1 MSDPQQA
8 LLRALLAED
17 DNDEDATLDASAIPA
32 SEERDDA
39 PLSYS
44 QQQLWFLQKLD
55 PASTA
60 YNLPRA
66 LRFRG
71 KLDIQALR
79 QAFAALASRHAVLR
93 STFHERDGEPRQRV
107 DAAHAFTLDVVD
119 LGALASGAREAAL
132 QAHCARIATHVFDLA
147 QAPALIA
154 CVFRM
159 ASDDHV
165 LAWCLHHIVS
175 DAWSN
180 PIFMRDLAQA
190 YGEIATSGVAAANET
205 PRRYSDFAA
214 WQRAH
219 AQAGGYAAHVAHW
232 NAHLGD
238 DLQDLV
244 LPADHPRP
252 AVLGAEGASRY
263 VDVPAALVDG
273 LRAFCRASQCTPFV
287 ALFTAWQLLLA
298 RLSGQTGFAVG
309 VPSANRNRPELQEL
323 LGFFVTTQVFR
334 VNAPATATL
343 GEICQAVRA
352 DARAALNHAD
362 LPLELLLESRNV
374 VRDPARSPLFQVLFG
389 LQVGSAGPGLSLP
402 GVNVERLALPERS
415 AKFEWSLDLL
425 WDDAAGPSPALH
437 GRLEFNTALYGEDTA
452 ARMWRRYLRV
462 LETLV
467 TQPDSRVAALDLI
480 LPEER
485 AQVQAWSRNATQHGQ
500 RAPVHRLFEQQAR
513 ATPGAIA
520 LVCGDESLCYAD
532 LNARANR
539 RAHDLIARGAG
550 PDALVAIAVQRS
562 VEMVV
567 GLLAIQK
574 AGAAYVPLDLD
585 YPVER
590 LAYMLRDSGARLLLC
605 AQDLPDGL
613 VPAEG
618 PAIVDLRDAS
628 LTGAAHDPD
637 VALHGENLA
646 YVIYTSGSTG
656 RPKGAANRHAA
667 LTNRL
672 AWMQQAYRLGGDDV
686 VLQKTPFG
694 FDVSVWEF
702 FWPLMTGARLIMA
715 QPGDHRDPE
724 RLVALIRRHAVTTVH
739 FVPSML
745 AAFMAYDAAAGCESL
760 RRILCS
766 GEALP
771 AEVRDDV
778 LQRMPGAELHNLYGP
793 TEAAIDVTASCCM
806 AQDGANVPIGAPI
819 SATQAWV
826 LDADLNL
833 TPPGAV
839 GELYLGGI
847 GLARGY
853 ARRPGMT
860 ADRFVADPY
869 ASEPGARLYRTGDL
883 ASWRTDGQLLYQG
896 RADHQIKIRGFR
908 VELGEVQT
916 RLAAQ
921 PRVAAAVAVA
931 HEAASGTKLVA
942 YVSPRDAAREP
953 DPVALRAALA
963 AELPDYMVPAVIVV
977 LAALP
982 LSANGKIDRKA
993 LPEPDFQRDSGFEAP
1008 VGDTEQLL
1016 AAIWRDV
1023 LAVASIGRHDNF
1035 FELGGDSILTLK
1047 IVAAARKQGVKI
1059 APRDVM
1065 ERQTIAAL
1073 TLSATA
1079 LRPQTASGP
1088 ARGPALLA
1096 PVQHAFF
1103 DLSVPRRGHWNQSV
1117 VLRPNDDIDVAALQ
1131 RAMDAVLAHHDAFR
1145 LRCRQDPRAGWV
1157 QEYDA
1162 DAVAPRLALAPS
1174 GDGVEAALARV
1185 ADTLQRSLDL
1195 ESGPVTAAAWIAPQA
1210 GRPGRLLWVAHHLVV
1225 DAVSWRVLLEDL
1237 ETAYDQARR
1246 GAPLILPPASVSFA
1260 DWTQALARYGALP
1273 ATQAQLPQW
1282 HAICGD
1288 HDAPLPVARPH
1299 GANRVSD
1306 QRSVSAQL
1314 DPAASARLLAGG
1326 ARAYRAQAPELLL
1339 TAVARVLCGWIGQDS
1354 VLLEL
1359 EGHGREEDAT
1369 GVDASRVVGWFTSL
1383 FPLRLCPGA
1392 GDPGSALAAVK
1403 AQLRAVP
1410 DKGLGYGVLRTMTD
1424 AGRALAER
1432 PYPRI
1437 TFNYLGRTDATART
1451 WTWVD
1456 EPAGAERDPD
1466 SERRN
1471 VLDIGVALRDGAL
1484 RFTWSYSA
1492 AMQDESEVRAL
1503 ADACVAELARLAD
1516 VVDAP
1521 GAGGLTPSDFP
1532 LADLTQAQLDRL
1544 APNPRDVADIY
1555 PPTPMQQGLLL
1566 HTLMNPD
1573 SGIYLMQDRYRFDRH
1588 LDLDAARRAW
1598 GLMAQ
1603 RHEALRAGFAW
1614 QAGETPLQ
1622 VIRREVA
1629 APVQVLEWRE
1639 LPVEAALAQ
1648 LDRLL
1653 QDELAAGFDMA
1664 AAPLWRVRLA
1674 RLADGDRMVLSYH
1687 HILMDAWC
1695 RSLLLADFFAAY
1707 DAFAQG
1713 QPPQLAHPVPY
1724 RDFIAWLGRQDMAA
1738 ARAYWRDALRGF
1750 GTVTPLPLAGRIA
1763 PTSGQSRTADAVV
1776 SLSLA
1781 ETAALQ
1787 RAAQQQQLTVNTYA
1801 QGAWALWLAR
1811 VAGLDDVLYGVTV
1824 AGRPTDLN
1832 GVQDTIGLFIN
1843 TLPLRIE
1850 VPGPDSPVSV
1860 AQWLRKV
1867 QAGNAALREH
1877 EHLSL
1882 AEIQAMADVPRG
1894 TTLFDTLFVF
1904 ENAPVDGALLAR
1916 AKAIGAR
1923 ADGART
1929 HTNYPLTVVVK
1940 PGEQLVLQLTYD
1952 AGLFDEVSVQRV
1964 LDGLRHVLGQFAG
1977 RPASPLARIGLLP
1990 GDEHARVLALGRG
2003 ATPDYPLDAGYAALF
2018 EAQARRHPQRIAAR
2032 DARQEIRYDALN
2044 RLANRHA
2051 HALRAGGVRRD
2062 DVVVVLAERGIGMLA
2077 AVLGAFKA
2085 NAAYLALDPALPS
2098 QRLAQ
2103 ILDLCRAR
2111 AVITDRVAAAAH
2123 ADVIAALP
2131 ATVAR
2136 HDVDA
2141 PASRDEADLRE
2152 PAHRDQAAYVIFTSG
2167 STGTPKGVVVTSQG
2181 MLNNQLSKIPAL
2193 GLTEHDVIGQTAAQ
2207 SFDISVWQL
2216 LAGLLC
2222 GACIEIVADS
2232 VARDPQALIRRV
2244 NDRGIT
2250 VLESVPTLIQGMLM
2264 ADAVSMPGLRW
2275 MLPTGEAS
2283 SVALARAWLDRY
2295 PDVPLVNAY
2304 GPAECADDVAL
2315 YRVDDARDEPGPVLA
2330 IGTAAD
2336 HTRLYVLD
2344 ANLDLLPAGA
2354 IGELCVAGVGVG
2366 RGYLHQPALA
2376 AERYIADPYAA
2387 QPGARLYRTGD
2398 LARFRA
2404 DGVLEYVGR
2413 SDHQVKVHGFRIELG
2428 EIDAFLARLSSVRQ
2442 AVTVARDD
2450 GQGHRLVGYVAP
2462 RNPALAGPR
2471 DEAQRAWLESVQ
2483 VELAAALPAYMV
2495 PAVWVV
2501 LSSIPL
2507 TPNGKVDRKALPA
2520 PDTQASLRHYTA
2532 PESDLERQLADI
2544 WAAVL
2549 GVPRV
2554 GREDSFFE
2562 LGGHSLLVMRVV
2574 ARIRTDL
2581 DIETPLT
2588 ALFEA
2593 QTLARFAAR
2602 VADAAQAGKEQADAL
2617 RNIDAF
2623 IDTLETL

>member
-1 MSDPQQA
+1 MSDTKQA

-17 DNDEDATLDASAIPA
+17 DNDEPALDASAIPL
-32 SEERDDA
+32 SPQRDDA
-39 PLSYS
+39 PLSHS

-55 PASTA
+55 PGSTA

-66 LRFRG
+66 LRLRG
-71 KLDIQALR
+71 SLDTDALR
-79 QAFAALASRHAVLR
+79 QAFAALARRHVVLR
-93 STFHERDGEPRQRV
+93 TTFHEQDGEPRQRV
-107 DAAHAFTLDVVD
+107 QAASAFTLEVVD
-119 LGALASGAREAAL
+119 LSEMAPQVRDAAL
-132 QAHCARIATHVFDLA
+132 RTHCAQIATHVFDLSR
-147 QAPALIA
+147 APAVIA
-154 CVFRM
+154 RVLRLGP
-159 ASDDHV
+159 DDHV

-190 YGEIATSGVAAANET
+190 YGDIGAQGKAGLDE
-205 PRRYSDFAA
+205 PLRRYSDFAA

-219 AQAGGYAAHVAHW
+219 AAAGGYAAHVAHW

-238 DLQDLV
+238 DLQDLA
-244 LPADHPRP
+244 LATDYPRP
-252 AVLGAEGASRY
+252 AVLGTEGASQY
-263 VDVPAALVDG
+263 VEMPAALVEG

-287 ALFTAWQLLLA
+287 ALFAAWQLLLA

-334 VNAPATATL
+334 VNVPATASL
-343 GEICQAVRA
+343 RDVCQAVRA
-352 DARAALNHAD
+352 DARAAMSYAD
-362 LPLELLLESRNV
+362 LPLELLLDSRNV
-374 VRDPARSPLFQVLFG
+374 ARDPARSPLFQVLFG

-402 GVNVERLALPERS
+402 GLQVERLALPERS

-452 ARMWRRYLRV
+452 ARMWQRYLRV
-462 LETLV
+462 LQAMV
-467 TQPDSRVAALDLI
+467 TQPDSPAGALDLI
-480 LPEER
+480 LPEEG
-485 AQVQAWSRNATQHGQ
+485 AQVRAWSRNAARHSQD
-500 RAPVHRLFEQQAR
+500 APAHRLFERQAR
-513 ATPGAIA
+513 ATPDAIA
-520 LVCGDESLCYAD
+520 LVCGDETLCYED
-532 LNARANR
+532 LNVRANR
-539 RAHDLIARGAG
+539 RAHDLMARGAG
-550 PDALVAIAVQRS
+550 PDSLVAIAVQRS
-562 VEMVV
+562 VDMVV

-585 YPVER
+585 YPAER
-590 LAYMLRDSGARLLLC
+590 LAYMLQDSGAMLLLC

-613 VPAEG
+613 ASGDG
-618 PAIVDLRDAS
+618 PPVVDLRAAPQTD
-628 LTGAAHDPD
+628 AAHDPD

-672 AWMQQAYRLGGDDV
+672 AWMQQAYRLAGDDV

-702 FWPLMTGARLIMA
+702 FWPLMTGARLVMA

-724 RLVALIRRHAVTTVH
+724 RLVALIRRHGVTTLH

-745 AAFMAYDAAAGCESL
+745 QAFMAYDDAARCDSL

-771 AEVRDDV
+771 AEVRDTV
-778 LQRMPGAELHNLYGP
+778 LRQLPEAELHNLYGP
-793 TEAAIDVTASCCM
+793 TEAAIDVTASRC
-806 AQDGANVPIGAPI
+806 AEVDGARVPIGTPI

-833 TPPGAV
+833 TPPGGV
-839 GELYLGGI
+839 GELYLGGV

-853 ARRPGMT
+853 VRRPGMT

-869 ASEPGARLYRTGDL
+869 ASEAGARLYRTGDL
-883 ASWRTDGQLLYQG
+883 ASWRADGQLLYQG
-896 RADHQIKIRGFR
+896 RADHQVKIRGFR

-921 PRVAAAVAVA
+921 AGVATAVAVA
-931 HEAASGTKLVA
+931 HEAASGMKLVA
-942 YVSPRDAAREP
+942 YVSPLDAAQEP
-953 DPVALRAALA
+953 DPARLRAALA

-977 LAALP
+977 MAALP

-993 LPEPDFQRDSGFEAP
+993 LPAPDFQRDGSAEPPA
-1008 VGDTEQLL
+1008 GDTENLL
-1016 AAIWRDV
+1016 ADIWRDV
-1023 LAVASIGRHDNF
+1023 LAVARIGRHDNF

-1065 ERQTIAAL
+1065 ERQTIAGLAQA
-1073 TLSATA
+1073 ATA
-1079 LRPQTASGP
+1079 MRPEAAAGPASG
-1088 ARGPALLA
+1088 RALLA
-1096 PVQHAFF
+1096 PVQRTFF
-1103 DLSVPRRGHWNQSV
+1103 DLSVPRRNHWNQSV
-1117 VLRPNDDIDVAALQ
+1117 LLRPVGEVDVAALR
-1131 RAMDAVLAHHDAFR
+1131 RATDAVLAHHDAFR
-1145 LRCRQDPRAGWV
+1145 LRYRQDPEAGWV
-1157 QEYDA
+1157 QEYD
-1162 DAVAPRLALAPS
+1162 DQAVAPRLAVLQT
-1174 GDGVEAALARV
+1174 GDDAE
-1185 ADTLQRSLDL
+1185 ADTARLADVLQQSLNL
-1195 ESGPVTAAAWIAPQA
+1195 ETGPVAAVAWLDPGA

-1237 ETAYDQARR
+1237 ETAYAQAQG
-1246 GAPLILPPASVSFA
+1246 GAEPVLPPATASLA

-1273 ATQAQLPQW
+1273 ATQAQLPGW
-1282 HAICGD
+1282 LAICGE
-1288 HDAPLPVARPH
+1288 HEAPLPVARPQ

-1326 ARAYRAQAPELLL
+1326 ARAYRAQASELLL
-1339 TAVARVLCGWIGQDS
+1339 TALSRVLCAWTGRDS

-1369 GVDASRVVGWFTSL
+1369 GLDASRSVGWFTSL
-1383 FPLRLCPGA
+1383 FPLRLRPGA
-1392 GDPGSALAAVK
+1392 ADPGGALAAVK
-1403 AQLRAVP
+1403 EQLRAVP
-1410 DKGLGYGVLRTMTD
+1410 DKGLGYGVLRTMTE
-1424 AGRALAER
+1424 AGHVLADR

-1437 TFNYLGRTDATART
+1437 TFNYLGRTDTAART
-1451 WTWVD
+1451 WTWAS
-1456 EPAGAERDPD
+1456 EPVGSERDPD
-1466 SERRN
+1466 SERRS
-1471 VLDIGVALRDGAL
+1471 VLDVGVALRDGAL
-1484 RFTWSYSA
+1484 QFTWSYSA
-1492 AMQDESEVRAL
+1492 AMQDEAEVRAL
-1503 ADACVAELARLAD
+1503 ADACVAELGLLAD
-1516 VVDAP
+1516 WVSAP
-1521 GAGGLTPSDFP
+1521 GAGGVTPSDFP
-1532 LADLTQAQLDRL
+1532 LAVLTQTQLDRL
-1544 APNPRDVADIY
+1544 APNPRDIADIY

-1566 HTLMNPD
+1566 HTLMNPG
-1573 SGIYLMQDRYRFDRH
+1573 SGMYLMQDRYRFDRY
-1588 LDLDAARRAW
+1588 LDQDAARRGW
-1598 GLMAQ
+1598 DLMAQ

-1614 QAGETPLQ
+1614 HAGEIPLQ
-1622 VIRREVA
+1622 VIQRDVA
-1629 APVQVLEWRE
+1629 APVEVFDWRE
-1639 LPVEAALAQ
+1639 LPVEAAQAQ
-1648 LDRLL
+1648 LEHVL
-1653 QDELAAGFDMA
+1653 QAELAAGFDMG

-1674 RLADGDRMVLSYH
+1674 RMADGDRMVLSYH

-1713 QPPQLAHPVPY
+1713 QTPRLAQPVPY

-1738 ARAYWRDALRGF
+1738 ARAYWRDTLRGF
-1750 GTVTPLPLAGRIA
+1750 GTVTPLPLAGRGA
-1763 PTSGQSRTADAVV
+1763 PAPGQSRTADAVV
-1776 SLSLA
+1776 SLSAA

-1843 TLPLRIE
+1843 TLPFRID
-1850 VPGPDSPVSV
+1850 VPGPASSVSV
-1860 AQWLRKV
+1860 AQWLRTV
-1867 QAGNAALREH
+1867 QARNAALREH

-1882 AEIQAMADVPRG
+1882 AEIQALADVPRG

-1904 ENAPVDGALLAR
+1904 ENAPVDGALLTRAR
-1916 AKAIGAR
+1916 EIGAR

-1952 AGLFDEVSVQRV
+1952 ADMFDEPSVLRV

-1977 RPASPLARIGLLP
+1977 KPSSRLAQIGLLP
-1990 GDEHARVLALGRG
+1990 QDQQARVLALGQG
-2003 ATPDYPLDAGYAALF
+2003 ATPTYPLDAGYAALF

-2032 DARQEIRYDALN
+2032 DATGEIRYDALN

-2051 HALRAGGVRRD
+2051 HALRAGGVGLD

-2085 NAAYLALDPALPS
+2085 NAAYLALDPALPA

-2103 ILDLCRAR
+2103 ILALSRAR
-2111 AVITDRVAAAAH
+2111 ALVADAAAAVH
-2123 ADVIAALP
+2123 AETIAALP
-2131 ATVAR
+2131 DTVLRYAIE
-2136 HDVDA
+2136 A
-2141 PASRDEADLRE
+2141 PASEDEANLQE

-2167 STGTPKGVVVTSQG
+2167 STGAPKGVVVTSQG

-2193 GLTEHDVIGQTAAQ
+2193 GLTEDDVIGQTAAQ

-2222 GACIEIVADS
+2222 GACIEIVPDA

-2244 NDRGIT
+2244 NDSGVT
-2250 VLESVPTLIQGMLM
+2250 VLESVPALIQGMLM

-2283 SVALARAWLDRY
+2283 PVALARAWLDRY
-2295 PDVPLVNAY
+2295 PGVPLINAY

-2315 YRVDDARDEPGPVLA
+2315 YRVDRADEEPGPVLA

-2387 QPGARLYRTGD
+2387 QPGSRLYRTGD
-2398 LARFRA
+2398 LARYRA

-2428 EIDAFLARLSSVRQ
+2428 EIDACLARLPGVRQ
-2442 AVTVARDD
+2442 AVTVVRDD
-2450 GQGHRLVGYVAP
+2450 GQGRRLVGYVAP
-2462 RNPALAGPR
+2462 RDASLAEAR
-2471 DEAQRAWLESVQ
+2471 DDRQRSWLESVQ
-2483 VELAAALPAYMV
+2483 AELATALPAYMV
-2495 PAVWVV
+2495 PAVWVA
-2501 LSSIPL
+2501 LPSIPL

-2520 PDTQASLRHYTA
+2520 PDTQASLRRYTA
-2532 PESDLERQLADI
+2532 PEDGLERQLADI
-2544 WAAVL
+2544 WIAVL

-2554 GREDSFFE
+2554 GRDDSFFE

-2574 ARIRTDL
+2574 ARIQTDHG
-2581 DIETPLT
+2581 IEVPLA

-2593 QTLARFAAR
+2593 QTLAQFAER
-2602 VADAAQAGKEQADAL
+2602 VAQAAQASNGQTDAL
-2617 RNIDAF
+2617 KSIDAF